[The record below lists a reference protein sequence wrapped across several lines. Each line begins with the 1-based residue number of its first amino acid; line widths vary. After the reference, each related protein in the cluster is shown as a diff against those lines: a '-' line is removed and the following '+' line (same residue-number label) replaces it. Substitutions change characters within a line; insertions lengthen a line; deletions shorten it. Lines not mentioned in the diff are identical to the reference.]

1 MGFVAKITDRNTKM
15 RALITGGIGF
25 IGTNLVDRLLF
36 DGHEVILFDNF
47 RRAGVEEN
55 LNWLRRQHGDRI
67 QFVKG
72 DVRDFAAVEEAM
84 HGADVVFHLAA
95 QVAVTTSVA
104 NPQEDFSI
112 NAQGT
117 LNVLEAA
124 RNQRPMPIF
133 LFTSTNKVYGGL
145 EHLNIVE
152 RPTRYEFENLPYGV
166 SETCPLDFHSPY
178 GCSKGSA
185 DQYVHDYHRIYGL
198 RTIVFRM
205 SCIYGP
211 RQFGNEDQGWV
222 AHFALTGLSGGN
234 ITIYGDGKQIRDL
247 LYVDD
252 LVDLMMLAVSRID
265 RTAGEIYN
273 VGGGPANTISVWA
286 ELQEPLS
293 KLLGR
298 MPPVTYDQFRPGDQR
313 VYISD
318 ISRLAEHLGWSP
330 KIAVSDGLSRMVKLW
345 GPEWVA
351 RVKAL
356 RSAASSG

>member
-1 MGFVAKITDRNTKM
+1 V
-15 RALITGGIGF
+15 RALVTGGIGF
-25 IGTNLVDRLLF
+25 IGTNLASRLLH
-36 DGHEVILFDNF
+36 DGHEVILFDNVG
-47 RRAGVEEN
+47 RVGVQVN
-55 LNWLRRQHGDRI
+55 LDWLRRVHGDKIR
-67 QFVKG
+67 FVKG
-72 DVRDFAAVEEAM
+72 DVRDYGAVEAAM
-84 HGADVVFHLAA
+84 RGADLVFHLAA

-104 NPQEDFSI
+104 YPQEDFSI

-124 RNQRPMPIF
+124 RHRRPMPIV
-133 LFTSTNKVYGGL
+133 LYTSTNKVYGGL
-145 EHLNIVE
+145 EHLHVIE
-152 RPTRYEFENLPYGV
+152 RPTRYEFENLPCGV

-185 DQYVHDYHRIYGL
+185 DQYFHDYYRIYGL
-198 RTIVFRM
+198 QTIVFRM

-234 ITIYGDGKQIRDL
+234 ITIYGDGKQVRDL

-252 LVDLMMLAVSRID
+252 LVELMMRAIARID

-286 ELQEPLS
+286 ELQEPLI

-298 MPPVTYDQFRPGDQR
+298 TTKVTYDQFRPGDQR

-318 ISRLAEHLGWSP
+318 ITKVCEHLGWSP
-330 KIAVSDGLSRMVKLW
+330 KIGVSEGLARMVQNW
-345 GPEWVA
+345 GSEWMA
-351 RVKAL
+351 SVKAL
-356 RSAASSG
+356 GSAASIG